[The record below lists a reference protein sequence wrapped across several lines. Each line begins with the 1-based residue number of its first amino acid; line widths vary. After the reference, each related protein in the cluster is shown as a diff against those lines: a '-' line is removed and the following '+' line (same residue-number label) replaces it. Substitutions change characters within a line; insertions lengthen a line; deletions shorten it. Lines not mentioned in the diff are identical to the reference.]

1 MNLMKAVRR
10 SVSSLLIFFVL
21 LTSWG
26 NVQAQSADVQF
37 FAETGHYVKGEFL
50 KFYKNAKDPKLV
62 YGYPITE
69 QIKSKD
75 GRTVQYF
82 QRARFELGKD
92 LLGNAKIQLTS
103 LGQATYKPDAQLK
116 LENSAGC
123 QLFITGQRV
132 CYAFLDFFKA
142 NGGTSQFGSP
152 ISPFEFHDKVIVQYF
167 ERARFEWRADR
178 PEDQRVVITDL
189 GRIYFDLLSEDT
201 AQLKPVAP
209 QDATINPVLSIKV
222 RAFVEKS
229 VTLSKGQQTVSVIV
243 QSQTLQPVKDANGRI
258 VIHWPD
264 GKADEYFFVTNSAGV
279 GTATF
284 SFSNQ
289 KQGEL
294 VPIDV
299 VVVYQGLS
307 GSTTTSFR
315 IWF

>member
-1 MNLMKAVRR
+1 MNLMRTFRR
-10 SVSSLLIFFVL
+10 SFASVLIVFIL

-26 NVQAQSADVQF
+26 PVSAQSADVLF
-37 FAETGHYVKGEFL
+37 FPETGHNIRGEFL
-50 KFYKNAKDPKLV
+50 KFYNTAKDPKLV

-69 QIKSKD
+69 QITSKD
-75 GRTVQYF
+75 GKTVQYF

-92 LLGNAKIQLTS
+92 LLGNSKIQLTA
-103 LGQATYKPDAQLK
+103 LGQATYKADIQLK
-116 LENSAGC
+116 LDNSAGC
-123 QLFITGQRV
+123 QLFINGQRV

-142 NGGTSQFGSP
+142 NGGVNQFGNP

-178 PEDQRVVITDL
+178 PESQRVVITDL
-189 GRIYFDLLSEDT
+189 GRVYFDQLGEDP
-201 AQLKPVAP
+201 AQLKPIQP
-209 QDATINPVLSIKV
+209 QDASINPILSIKV

-229 VTLSKGQQTVSVIV
+229 VVLSKGHQTVHVIV
-243 QSQTLQPVKDANGRI
+243 QSQTLQPVKDANGKI

-264 GKADEYFFVTNSAGV
+264 GKSVEYFFVTNSSGIGSASFD
-279 GTATF
+279 F
-284 SFSNQ
+284 SDQ

-299 VVVYQGLS
+299 IVLYQGLS
-307 GSTTTSFR
+307 GTTTTSFR